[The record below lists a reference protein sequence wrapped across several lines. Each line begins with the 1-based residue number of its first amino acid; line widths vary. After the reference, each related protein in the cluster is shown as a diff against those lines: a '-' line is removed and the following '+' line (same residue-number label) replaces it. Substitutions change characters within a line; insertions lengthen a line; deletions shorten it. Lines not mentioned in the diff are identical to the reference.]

1 METLPY
7 VKFKRGLLVVDLEKQ
22 LLEVIHTRIKTLPNY
37 IELRM
42 NPELILLVCNIIE
55 NMVNDK
61 SLKGMNKKE
70 LATKILNGLFS
81 YNQNELKQ
89 LDTVIEFLHS
99 TKKIKRVPI
108 LKKLLVVFGAWIKR
122 KLL

>member
-1 METLPY
+1 MESMPY

-22 LLEVIHTRIKTLPNY
+22 LLDVIHTRIKTLPNY

-70 LATKILNGLFS
+70 LATKILNGLFT
-81 YNQNELKQ
+81 YNSPELKQ
-89 LDTVIEFLHS
+89 LDTIIEFLHS
-99 TKKIKRVPI
+99 SKKIKRVH
-108 LKKLLVVFGAWIKR
+108 LLRKMVVVFGAWIKR

>member
-81 YNQNELKQ
+81 YNPNELKQ

-99 TKKIKRVPI
+99 TKKIKRVPF